1 MQNSA
6 QKIAR
11 GKVCKD
17 CDRFFRNLYEY
28 PLAIFWAEFFNN
40 GNTRPKYQTES
51 LKKIRRT
58 GRYGN
63 FYLNRKLHNR
73 TLCELAFSSEK
84 VFSLYPR
91 WRITSD
97 FFVWSP

>member
-40 GNTRPKYQTES
+40 GNTRPKYQTER
-51 LKKIRRT
+51 LKKNQAD
-58 GRYGN
+58 GS
-63 FYLNRKLHNR
+63 LRKFL
-73 TLCELAFSSEK
+73 FKQKIS
-84 VFSLYPR
+84 
-91 WRITSD
+91 
-97 FFVWSP
+97 